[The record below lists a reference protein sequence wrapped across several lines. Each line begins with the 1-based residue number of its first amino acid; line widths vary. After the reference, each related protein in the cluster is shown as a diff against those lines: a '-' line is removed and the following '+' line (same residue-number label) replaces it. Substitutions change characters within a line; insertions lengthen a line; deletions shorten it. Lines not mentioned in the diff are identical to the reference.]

1 MRILLSILILHSI
14 GLSAQNKE
22 LEQSFMY
29 GLIKSYP
36 SQSEL
41 TFDIVGPLFNFYGNE
56 VINYVLDSIQ
66 TVSDDLHPLIQSI
79 DNRGTAY
86 AFTDKFGYSYTAML
100 YPAKVVAD
108 KPKLVI
114 IVNQ

>member
-1 MRILLSILILHSI
+1 MKHIIFTLLLLSTSLY
-14 GLSAQNKE
+14 AQNNGQK
-22 LEQSFMY
+22 SFLNNLVEY
-29 GLIKSYP
+29 YP
-36 SQSEL
+36 ASSEV
-41 TFDIVGPLFNFYGNE
+41 TYDEIGPLFNFYGDE
-56 VINYVLDSIQ
+56 VIHYVLDSVQ
-66 TVSDDLHPLIQSI
+66 SVSDDLHPLIQSI

-114 IVNQ
+114 IVH